1 MRLSHIHENEE
12 VHDGYHCTSEDNAE
26 DIKNNGFKS
35 LPGNLRDYFIAVD
48 DFNEIV
54 SILAGMLNNKSAAK
68 PLLDQFWSKTESLN
82 NVTASFLA
90 KLDRLRIVD
99 DEEYE
104 YYLANAGDYET
115 ENRLADELND
125 IEDSLCAIWLNEFK
139 NGTFIWLSGRQE
151 EKYGDVCFSVTL
163 PDTAIVIYSKSEPS
177 YTLYFV
183 PTRIPPQNFK
193 PTVYPS

>member
-12 VHDGYHCTSEDNAE
+12 VHDGYHCTSVDNAE

-82 NVTASFLA
+82 N
-90 KLDRLRIVD
+90 
-99 DEEYE
+99 EEWIIS
-104 YYLANAGDYET
+104 LANAGDYET